1 MSLLGRKKQFIYAS
15 EFLAKTP
22 IIKDKQEKNKQKLL
36 THIPH
41 VCMGD
46 TKGGMLSSAS
56 SLEFRIKYYLLLRV
70 EEGYKL
76 LRRN

>member
-1 MSLLGRKKQFIYAS
+1 MSLLGRKKQFIYPS
-15 EFLAKTP
+15 EFLAETP
-22 IIKDKQEKNKQKLL
+22 IIKDKQEKNNQKLL
-36 THIPH
+36 KHIPH

-46 TKGGMLSSAS
+46 TKGRMLSSAS
-56 SLEFRIKYYLLLRV
+56 RLEFRVKYYLLLRV